1 MDTQKHRNED
11 KRQLI
16 ACKLVIKKTCYQL
29 NFKLKSRFHYIGVDN
44 YHYYY
49 ITKNKPNKQKST
61 FAVAYCCQNGT
72 NLYS

>member
-29 NFKLKSRFHYIGVDN
+29 NFKLKSRLHYIDIN
-44 YHYYY
+44 ADHC
-49 ITKNKPNKQKST
+49 T
-61 FAVAYCCQNGT
+61 
-72 NLYS
+72 